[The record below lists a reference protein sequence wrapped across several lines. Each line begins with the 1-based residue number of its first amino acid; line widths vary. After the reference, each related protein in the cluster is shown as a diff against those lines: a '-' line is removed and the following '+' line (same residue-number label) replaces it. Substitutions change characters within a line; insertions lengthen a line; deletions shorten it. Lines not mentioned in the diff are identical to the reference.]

1 MRTPYPGPGRR
12 VRGILGSAT
21 AGRTLVP
28 LRDPGWCAGRPLTAG
43 PGEGLGAGR
52 RAPPSPHNWQT
63 EGRRKQTHNKETK
76 ANHGGSCSP
85 RSVRGSGDKGAA
97 GLGWLVPRPLPP
109 TPSNRCG
116 LGGRAQEWETEPL
129 PWSQAG
135 TDVQSPRA
143 SYPSPLIIGFVTG
156 TITALP
162 RAWFRV
168 ACFSSLRGNSPVVL
182 LYSKAINPIVCGWGG
197 VEKVNRFPPG
207 RRCHLAGR
215 GSARDDCF
223 WRLNRLVPGDC
234 FVLYYCVVSENL
246 PDLAP
251 SPHTQRL

>member
-1 MRTPYPGPGRR
+1 MRAPYLGPGRR
-12 VRGILGSAT
+12 GCGILGSAT
-21 AGRTLVP
+21 
-28 LRDPGWCAGRPLTAG
+28 GWPHSSATTG
-43 PGEGLGAGR
+43 PGLVRWAAADGGSLRGFGGWAEGA
-52 RAPPSPHNWQT
+52 PSPHNWQT

-76 ANHGGSCSP
+76 ANRGGSCGP
-85 RSVRGSGDKGAA
+85 RFVRGSGDKGAA
-97 GLGWLVPRPLPP
+97 GLGWLVRRPLPP

-116 LGGRAQEWETEPL
+116 LGDRAREWETEPL
-129 PWSQAG
+129 PRSQAG

-168 ACFSSLRGNSPVVL
+168 ACVSSLRGNSPVVL

-234 FVLYYCVVSENL
+234 FVLYYCVVSETL
-246 PDLAP
+246 PDLSP
-251 SPHTQRL
+251 SPHTQRM